1 MQSTSEA
8 LPTLLRAT
16 AACYTGGA
24 TRIDLDTSSTGNLNT
39 TSFTSTSPKFESDAP
54 PTHGPGVFD
63 SESESAYSERQLQAR
78 ATPHR
83 ALTGTMMLAQ
93 DHAGSSHTATGDRT
107 VTEGN
112 LTFPLVRGSDELLYK
127 FTGSLRHPEAVSEV
141 DSGAQGATSTVTLT
155 TPPEMQLEHPLN
167 LRTCTY
173 HIDYTMTR
181 NTLLN
186 LRTWIT
192 FITHRNT
199 EWLRRGPSRTTG

>member
-167 LRTCTY
+167 LRTC
-173 HIDYTMTR
+173 I
-181 NTLLN
+181 TL
-186 LRTWIT
+186 IT
-192 FITHRNT
+192 QRLGTPYST
-199 EWLRRGPSRTTG
+199 